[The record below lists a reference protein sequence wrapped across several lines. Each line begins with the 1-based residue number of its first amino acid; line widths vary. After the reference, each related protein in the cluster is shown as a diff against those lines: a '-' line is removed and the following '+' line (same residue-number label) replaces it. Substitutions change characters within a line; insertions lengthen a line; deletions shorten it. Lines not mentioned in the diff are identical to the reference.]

1 MIMPISFVCPVYHG
15 EKTIRR
21 AAMSFLDCVGRQEG
35 DELVFVCDGNEE
47 DASLKAIED
56 LLEKHKEIV
65 FLYPKKRMGAMKARL
80 VGIEHAKND
89 RIGFLDVDDAL
100 SSKALQRIHGDL
112 AKKDYDIL
120 NYSFY
125 IEKGGKLRKN
135 AFVAKE
141 GELSKHE
148 AYKRLL
154 NDASIRGF
162 LWTKIFKKDLLL
174 GSYLPQGNKVMFED
188 TCFTCY
194 AFPKAKTFF
203 YSPEPIYLYH
213 KGEVSAITSPRT
225 DRTACHLASLAMAR
239 AYLEKECPELLPI
252 FFKARFRSLLSVWYD
267 LSQDRKFGLGKEGIK
282 QLKKAFSAIF
292 SSKEKLEFDPIYQE
306 KIDPR
311 FR

>member
-1 MIMPISFVCPVYHG
+1 MPISFVCPVYHG

-21 AAMSFLDCVGRQEG
+21 AAMSFLDCAGRQEG

-56 LLEKHKEIV
+56 LLEEHKEIV
-65 FLYPKKRMGAMKARL
+65 FLYPKMRMGAMKARL

-100 SSKALQRIHGDL
+100 SIKALQRIHGDL

-125 IEKGGKLRKN
+125 IEKGGKVRKN

-141 GELSKHE
+141 GELSKAE

-162 LWTKIFKKDLLL
+162 LWTKIFKKNLLL
-174 GSYLPQGNKVMFED
+174 GVYLPQGERVMFED

-194 AFPKAKTFF
+194 SFSKAETFF

-213 KGEVSAITSPRT
+213 KGEVSAITTPRT

-239 AYLEKECPELLPI
+239 AYLETESPELLPI
-252 FFKARFRSLLSVWYD
+252 FFRSKLRSYLSVLYD
-267 LSQDRKFGLGKEGIK
+267 LSQDKKFGLGKAEAK